1 MWNKM
6 SYWTNRG
13 FTSISRAVISSFFV
27 MSLTGQ
33 ISWIETVT
41 FISLVRL
48 MWKVDAVSM
57 NTFKGGCILKKKFNL
72 LFILFINS
80 LLFACSTDDVKKTD
94 DSEVY
99 GTFRGT
105 IEEINGNRAIVYWE
119 GAGETFVDLS
129 VNSAVTFQVGDKVEV
144 GYDGIV
150 MESHPAKINTLSV
163 ELVE

>member
-1 MWNKM
+1 
-6 SYWTNRG
+6 
-13 FTSISRAVISSFFV
+13 
-27 MSLTGQ
+27 
-33 ISWIETVT
+33 
-41 FISLVRL
+41 
-48 MWKVDAVSM
+48 M

-72 LFILFINS
+72 LFILFISS